1 MNRIPPRL
9 RRAPATLAVALSLC
23 AAGATG
29 CGSSG
34 PEMGRVYG
42 TVTLNG
48 KPVTK
53 GTVSF
58 VTTSPEGRNATGTI
72 SEDGSYTLQ
81 TENPGDGALLGD
93 YKVGLVSREDVLL
106 DYIPKKPIPP
116 KRLIPEKY
124 ENPNTSGLTAKVESG
139 SNTKDFALTD

>member
-1 MNRIPPRL
+1 MKPIAPGL
-9 RRAPATLAVALSLC
+9 RHALSLAVALSVC
-23 AAGATG
+23 AAGLSG

-42 TVTLNG
+42 KVSFNG

-58 VTTSPEGRNATGTI
+58 VTTSPDGRNATGAI
-72 SEDGSYTLQ
+72 GEDGSYTLQ

-93 YKVGLVSREDVLL
+93 YKVGLVSRDEVVL
-106 DYIPKKPIPP
+106 DYIPAKRVPP

-139 SNTKDFALTD
+139 SNTKNFELTE